1 MSKLYGLIEAGGT
14 KLVLGLAEADA
25 TGAQRHILQRHR
37 LPTTRPD
44 ETLGA
49 AQAWFAELGVPL
61 AAIGIA
67 SFGPL
72 QLDRRAVNWGHITRT
87 TKPYWSD
94 TDLVGPFAQAF
105 GCPVGIET
113 DVNAA
118 ALAEARWGAGQGPKR
133 QDVGS
138 LLYLTVGTGVGG
150 GFVSRGQ
157 LLHGL
162 SHPEMGHIRLP
173 RHPDDT
179 GFAGSCPFHGDCLEG
194 LASGPAVIAR
204 WGQSLSELPAGHPGA
219 AIIGWYLAQAVVSFQ
234 AVMEPERIVL
244 GGGVMGT
251 PGLIDTVRAEAARI
265 GRGYFVGD
273 PAEVVSAPALGS
285 DSGLLGALA
294 LALAADAD

>member
-14 KLVLGLAEADA
+14 KLVLGLAESDA
-25 TGAQRHILQRHR
+25 TGTQRRILQRHR

-49 AQAWFAELGVPL
+49 ASAWFAGLGVPL

-72 QLDRRAVNWGHITRT
+72 QLDHRAANWGHITRT

-94 TDLVGPFAQAF
+94 TDMVGPFARAF

-118 ALAEARWGAGQGPKR
+118 ALAEARWGAGR
-133 QDVGS
+133 DVGS

-173 RHPDDT
+173 RHPDDA

-204 WGQSLSELPAGHPGA
+204 WGQSLSELPVGHPGA
-219 AIIGWYLAQAVVSFQ
+219 AIVGWYLAQAVVSFQ
-234 AVMEPERIVL
+234 AVMEPARIVL

-251 PGLIDTVRAEAARI
+251 PGLIDTVRAEATRI

-273 PAEVVSAPALGS
+273 PAEVVVAPALGG

-294 LALAADAD
+294 LALAAEAG